1 MPVACSLAPSAAFL
15 VSTPEGESPNWQKME
30 TYISI
35 SVRDLLHERCRWP
48 GGLAMGKC
56 P

>member
-1 MPVACSLAPSAAFL
+1 MPVECSLAPSAAFL
-15 VSTPEGESPNWQKME
+15 VGTPKVEGANWQKIK
-30 TYISI
+30 TNISI
-35 SVRDLLHERCRWP
+35 SVRDLLHERCQWS